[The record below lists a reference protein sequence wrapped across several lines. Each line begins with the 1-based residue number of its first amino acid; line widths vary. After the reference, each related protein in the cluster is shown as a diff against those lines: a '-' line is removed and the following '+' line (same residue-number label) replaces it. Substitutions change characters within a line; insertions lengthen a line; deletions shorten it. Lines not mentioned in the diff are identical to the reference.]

1 MKKQQIALPVTALS
15 VTLTLMACGGGSGGT
30 SSLTSNGAA
39 TTAQGVITGFGSV
52 FVNGVEY
59 FVGNNTSINMD
70 GTDKPESDLQ
80 VGMLVTVQG
89 TVNADG
95 KIGMA
100 KSIHYADLMEGVVT
114 ANSVGTNGTG
124 TLTVMG
130 QTVTVTADTIFDS
143 KVAGITSPNLIQIGN
158 IVEVSGYASSTG
170 DVTATR
176 IEVKAASQAA
186 GTVIEVKGI
195 ISNLDTTNS
204 TFTLGGLTVDYSGLT
219 SANLPSTPLADGQY
233 VEVKSTT
240 LFDGTG
246 SLVASNIE
254 QEDDE
259 FKHHEGTA
267 GEDLEIK
274 GLVTADFAN
283 NQFELN
289 GRTILIDSTTRI
301 ENGTVAQLVKG
312 TTVKV
317 HSHFDANGDLV
328 ADKIDFKNASKIQLE
343 GTLQAVDTTAGTIT
357 ILDQVIY
364 VDSNTVLLDKS
375 DSAVR
380 YFNLTDLNPANGDH
394 LEVSAY
400 KDAATGNLIATKLE
414 RENFSSDAKINGS
427 VTATARGLVVSGI
440 SVDISSAGYV
450 PSLSQGDKVDV
461 TGIYDS
467 GVLHASTVKLDD

>member
-1 MKKQQIALPVTALS
+1 MKKQQIALPMAVLS

-30 SSLTSNGAA
+30 SSLTSTGTP

-59 FVGNNTSINMD
+59 FVGNNTAINMD
-70 GTDKPESDLQ
+70 GTDRPESNLQ

-114 ANSVGTNGTG
+114 ADAV
-124 TLTVMG
+124 
-130 QTVTVTADTIFDS
+130 
-143 KVAGITSPNLIQIGN
+143 GITSADLIQIGN

-170 DVTATR
+170 DITATR
-176 IEVKAASQAA
+176 IEVKAASQTA

-204 TFTLGGLTVDYSGLT
+204 TFTLGSLTVDYSGLT
-219 SANLPSTPLADGQY
+219 ATNLPATPLADGQY

-240 LFDGTG
+240 VFDGTG
-246 SLVASNIE
+246 SLIASGIE
-254 QEDDE
+254 LEDDE
-259 FKHHEGTA
+259 FKHREGTA

-274 GLVTADFAN
+274 GIVTADFAN

-301 ENGTVAQLVKG
+301 ENGTTAQLVKG

-317 HSHFDANGDLV
+317 HSHFDANGNLV
-328 ADKIDFKNASKIQLE
+328 ADKIDFKNSSKIHLD
-343 GTLQAVDTTAGTIT
+343 GTLQAVDTAAGTIT
-357 ILDQVIY
+357 ILGQVIY

-380 YFNLTDLNPANGDH
+380 YFNLTDLNPANGDY

-414 RENFSSDAKINGS
+414 RENLSSNINNAKIYGP
-427 VTATARGLVVSGI
+427 VTNTARGLVISGI
-440 SVDISSAGYV
+440 SVDISNAGYV

-461 TGIYDS
+461 TGVYDS
-467 GVLHASTVKLDD
+467 GVLHATEVTLDD